1 LEVVM
6 NMHILAAQ
14 TRQMRRAR
22 AVYGALRTGQPKSPR
37 VKSVRAKSSRAKSSR
52 ASAQPTRGFMLAE
65 TAALAAFAIAAAGII
80 ALRAWFAIG

>member
-1 LEVVM
+1 M
-6 NMHILAAQ
+6 NMHTPAAQ

-37 VKSVRAKSSRAKSSR
+37 DKSVRAKSTR

-80 ALRAWFAIG
+80 ALRAWFAVG

>member
-1 LEVVM
+1 M

-37 VKSVRAKSSRAKSSR
+37 VKSSR